1 MIDIKKKIQ
10 AIVNF
15 GIPIAVI
22 ARRVDKNTT
31 TLGKWLR
38 GESNISTKLEK
49 QLIELIY
56 QLNME
61 WENIINGDDKYG

>member
-22 ARRVDKNTT
+22 ARRIDKNTT

-61 WENIINGDDKYG
+61 WENIINGDDKYE